1 MIYDFKLEYDNKK
14 KKPYYYLIDF
24 MLVVISRRKRR
35 ANNEENQIT
44 NDKNFKLNIKKY
56 IIRRSAFCQ
65 KKHLY

>member
-1 MIYDFKLEYDNKK
+1 MIYDFKLEYGNKK
-14 KKPYYYLIDF
+14 RYYYLIDF
-24 MLVVISRRKRR
+24 LLVVISRRKRR